1 MAGTDV
7 PLNPPV
13 MIIQLHTDNHIVGR
27 DELATTVTAQLD
39 HALARYASRITRLE
53 VHMQDENGARGGA
66 DDKTCMI
73 EARLKG
79 EDPVAVRHSADHMA
93 AALHGARDKMLHLL
107 ARHYGKQRP
116 IKGRDPF
123 DTVST
128 L

>member
-1 MAGTDV
+1 MTDV
-7 PLNPPV
+7 PSNPTV

-27 DELATTVTAQLD
+27 EELATTVTAQLEQ
-39 HALARYASRITRLE
+39 AFERYATRITRLE

-66 DDKTCMI
+66 NDKTCMI

-93 AALHGARDKMLHLL
+93 TALHGARDRMLHLL

-116 IKGRDPF
+116 LKGRDPF
-123 DTVST
+123 DTVTT